1 MRTFI
6 LSLVMVL
13 VTFNA
18 SFAGDAEDPA
28 DAFAKI
34 YASLCLQH
42 ITNLDR
48 LRGKLKD
55 MPKLTPE
62 QSTHFLAGKQG
73 EAWPI
78 SDNTGTFVLALPSNK
93 NICAV
98 YARRADASK
107 AERLFVALVGHSPA
121 PMVSRLVRD
130 ERAHTPANG
139 PTHTVSYEWSLPN
152 AARKML
158 FSITTATSD
167 DAQLQVLG
175 SAAMWAAAG
184 FKDTELGV

>member
-13 VTFNA
+13 VAFNA

-42 ITNLDR
+42 ITNLDS
-48 LRGKLKD
+48 LRGKLRD

-62 QSTHFLAGKQG
+62 QSMHFLAGNQG
-73 EAWPI
+73 DAWPI
-78 SDNTGTFVLALPSNK
+78 ADNTGTFVLALPSNK

-158 FSITTATSD
+158 FTITTATSD

-175 SAAMWAAAG
+175 SATM
-184 FKDTELGV
+184 TSN